1 MVLKR
6 VEKNELLELIAGR
19 ALQASDFKLTQ
30 DDRATVIDHP
40 SSGSRF
46 TIAKD
51 FTPELNA
58 TVKVG
63 NSESF
68 HMPDTWTALKF
79 EFGQW
84 LDEVKVELNTPDLWE
99 DLRRGSEL
107 LAYGQHGDLANT
119 PFTHAEQVQIAQQLA
134 EIKQYVQKNCEL
146 TAEQTARVDARFD
159 AAEEASRRLGRK
171 DWVLLFGGALLGTL
185 TSALLPAH
193 IVLEILTATAQGI
206 GHLFGGGPPQLAP
219 EAS

>member
-6 VEKNELLELIAGR
+6 VEKNELLELIAGCD
-19 ALQASDFKLTQ
+19 LQANDFKLTQ
-30 DDRATVIDHP
+30 DDRVTAIDHA

-46 TIAKD
+46 TIARD
-51 FTPELNA
+51 FTPQLNA

-68 HMPDTWTALKF
+68 HLPDTWNGLKF

-84 LDEVKVELNTPDLWE
+84 LDEVKVELDTPDLWE
-99 DLRRGSEL
+99 KLRQGSEL
-107 LAYGQHGDLANT
+107 LASGQHGDLANT
-119 PFTHAEQVQIAQQLA
+119 LFTHTEQVQIARQLA
-134 EIKQYVQKNCEL
+134 EIKQYVHKNYEL
-146 TAEQTARVDARFD
+146 TAEQTARVEARFD

-206 GHLFGGGPPQLAP
+206 GHLFGGGPPQLPP
-219 EAS
+219 ETS